1 MRIASI
7 GTGISGLTAAY
18 FAQFFKNHGFLNI
31 KNQPQW
37 LTVTYDMNI
46 LQSIGDVQNFFL
58 VASVPSKAHEK
69 TDTADAENH
78 TADFQNSDF
87 R

>member
-7 GTGISGLTAAY
+7 GTGISGPTSAI

-31 KNQPQW
+31 KDQPQW

-46 LQSIGDVQNFFL
+46 LQSIGDIQMQF
-58 VASVPSKAHEK
+58 AKPSYRRNELRPAL
-69 TDTADAENH
+69 
-78 TADFQNSDF
+78 
-87 R
+87 